1 VHESIGDFTDKQLP
15 FLKDIGGIYETYAH
29 SKNDKKKEAMEDP
42 LFKGFVESLYDYMK
56 DGKKVKS
63 WMKEIGG

>member
-1 VHESIGDFTDKQLP
+1 
-15 FLKDIGGIYETYAH
+15 
-29 SKNDKKKEAMEDP
+29 MEDP